1 MEPLCEVCGV
11 DRAVVYCKSDAARL
25 CLHCDGNVHSAN
37 CLSRKHT
44 RSIICGKCSSEPA
57 IVRCTNNQIC
67 LCEGCG
73 SSENGCNNTVSG
85 HQHQNLDSYNGCPS
99 PAELMTKILS
109 IAFDDQMVNNDNV
122 TNPSGFHTPTSSLS
136 VNENNSSV
144 VASRLNELA
153 SCLKFEPWVIPT
165 QAIPFPTQ
173 AIPSNPTYLTSYNI
187 DQTPFFSEG
196 SNITKQS
203 CSTVKDLGVHEGD
216 NLAKGVDLDELSSD
230 SSYKIFSSLQ
240 QSHSSYH
247 SEDKGLDCL
256 VLEKNLSA
264 TGSNSHLETPLEHEC
279 IGFQSS
285 QEAADPN
292 SEILLQTVS
301 ANANFMLMNPG
312 CNRNIALTYPPAP
325 VHSRSLSLSNITGE
339 SSAGSDYQDCRL
351 SPLFLTDEPP
361 WDWKPGTSCLQARN
375 EAKMRYNEK
384 KKTRTFNKQIRYAS
398 RKARADTRRR
408 VKGRFV
414 KAGEAYD
421 YDPLAT
427 RDM

>member
-11 DRAVVYCKSDAARL
+11 DRAVVYCKSDAAKL

-44 RSIICGKCSSEPA
+44 RSLICGNCSSEPA
-57 IVRCTNNQIC
+57 IVRCTNNQMC
-67 LCEGCG
+67 LCENCD
-73 SSENGCNNTVSG
+73 SSENESG
-85 HQHQNLDSYNGCPS
+85 HQHQKLDSYSGCPS

-109 IAFDDQMVNNDNV
+109 VAFDDQRANNDNNV
-122 TNPSGFHTPTSSLS
+122 TNPSSFHTSSSLS

-153 SCLKFEPWVIPT
+153 SCMKFEPWTIPT
-165 QAIPFPTQ
+165 PAIPLSPTFM
-173 AIPSNPTYLTSYNI
+173 TSYNT

-203 CSTVKDLGVHEGD
+203 SSTIKDLGVHGGD
-216 NLAKGVDLDELSSD
+216 DIAKGVDLDELSSD

-247 SEDKGLDCL
+247 SEERGLDCL
-256 VLEKNLSA
+256 VLEKKLSA
-264 TGSNSHLETPLEHEC
+264 TGSNSHVETALEASSGQHEC

-285 QEAADPN
+285 QEAGGAS
-292 SEILLQTVS
+292 SEKLLQTVS
-301 ANANFMLMNPG
+301 ATANFMLMNPS
-312 CNRNIALTYPPAP
+312 CNRNIGLTFPPAP

-339 SSAGSDYQDCRL
+339 SSAGTDYQDCGL
-351 SPLFLTDEPP
+351 SPLFLTDESP
-361 WDWKPGTSCLQARN
+361 WGWPSKTSSLRARN

-421 YDPLAT
+421 YDPLGT
-427 RDM
+427 TDM